1 MMASD
6 YDELFSGGDNVDLAG
21 GLDFPPAVD
30 LSNIDLNLL
39 DANSPVGSGLFD
51 AAGNINL
58 ENIGALTT
66 DPELFQAFQAAFPED
81 AVLLKDLMGGDY
93 GFAPVGADN
102 PPTTGVEGA
111 GFPGEGI
118 KSGVKQWDD
127 AATKAGVELTDTSGT
142 KSLIDKVKGGIKDL
156 TGLDAGDAAK
166 YAALLAAAKL
176 AYEDAQ
182 KAREEAR
189 GWSAPGGY
197 SKKTVTGAGGVTGFK
212 KAAMGGGIGSLE
224 MARGGR
230 ALPPRYLNGH
240 SDGMEDKVPAH
251 IDGKRPAALSDG
263 EFVIPADV
271 VSHLG
276 NGNSNAGAKRL
287 YKMMDRIRA
296 ARTGNPKQG
305 KQINPDK
312 FMPR

>member
-1 MMASD
+1 MASD

-127 AATKAGVELTDTSGT
+127 AATKAGVELTDTS
-142 KSLIDKVKGGIKDL
+142 SLIDKVKGGIKDL

-166 YAALLAAAKL
+166 YAAMLAMAKM
-176 AYEDAQ
+176 AYDDA
-182 KAREEAR
+182 KDARKEAR
-189 GWSAPGGY
+189 GATSKGGY
-197 SKKTVTGAGGVTGFK
+197 AERAIRTPSGGFAFK
-212 KAAMGGGIGSLE
+212 KAMGGGIGSLE

-240 SDGMEDKVPAH
+240 SDGMADKVPAH
-251 IDGKRPAALSDG
+251 IDNKRPAALSDG

-305 KQINPDK
+305 RQINPDK